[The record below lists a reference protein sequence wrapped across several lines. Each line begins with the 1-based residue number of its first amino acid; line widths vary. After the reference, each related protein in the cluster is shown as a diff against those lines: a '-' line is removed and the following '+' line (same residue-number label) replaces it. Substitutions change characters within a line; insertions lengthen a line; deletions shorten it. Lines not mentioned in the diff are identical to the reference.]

1 MNSATRM
8 IQKRHRAAA
17 AAGALAGALMLTSCS
32 SGGGGTV
39 GSDSTGS
46 SSSGPL
52 RIDFANVTEAS
63 DLFHSVHTGL
73 TSAIAKS
80 GSDVSVKWYDNN
92 LDATTM
98 LQNAQLIVQDKPDAI
113 VEFPAT
119 ATTQSVGRM
128 FNGAKIPCVSLN
140 VATPGCTFMNID
152 NPLIGSQAAQVIG
165 AEAKKR
171 GWNSSNT
178 TVLVGDYAAAGESV
192 NSAVWSFYKTLAPIL
207 GYPRISLT
215 VKTAEI
221 AHNAI
226 QFDSAATTDGAFSAV
241 ENVLPN
247 IPKSNHVI
255 VYTIN
260 DDATVGALHALEN
273 GGRASQGNALLAG
286 EGGST
291 EGLTELR
298 TDPRW
303 IAEGVVFIN
312 FWGAYAVAAAQA
324 ILNGA
329 KPTLDETALP
339 QAVLTKEQVGQYF
352 PNGSATPTLLPPLV
366 ASNQWLAKGGLLQA
380 IGIVKG
386 LK

>member
-8 IQKRHRAAA
+8 IKKSPRAAA
-17 AAGALAGALMLTSCS
+17 GAAALAGALMLASCS
-32 SGGGGTV
+32 SGGGGSAG
-39 GSDSTGS
+39 GSGAGGSGAGSASTGS
-46 SSSGPL
+46 SSSSPL

-73 TSAIAKS
+73 ASAIAKS

-98 LQNAQLIVQDKPDAI
+98 LQNAQLIVQDKPNAI

-152 NPLIGSQAAQVIG
+152 NALIGSQTAQAIG

-207 GYPRISLT
+207 GYPPVR
-215 VKTAEI
+215 
-221 AHNAI
+221 
-226 QFDSAATTDGAFSAV
+226 
-241 ENVLPN
+241 
-247 IPKSNHVI
+247 
-255 VYTIN
+255 
-260 DDATVGALHALEN
+260 
-273 GGRASQGNALLAG
+273 
-286 EGGST
+286 
-291 EGLTELR
+291 
-298 TDPRW
+298 
-303 IAEGVVFIN
+303 
-312 FWGAYAVAAAQA
+312 
-324 ILNGA
+324 
-329 KPTLDETALP
+329 
-339 QAVLTKEQVGQYF
+339 
-352 PNGSATPTLLPPLV
+352 
-366 ASNQWLAKGGLLQA
+366 
-380 IGIVKG
+380 
-386 LK
+386 

>member
-1 MNSATRM
+1 M
-8 IQKRHRAAA
+8 
-17 AAGALAGALMLTSCS
+17 LASCS
-32 SGGGGTV
+32 SGGGGTA
-39 GSDSTGS
+39 GSASTGSS

-52 RIDFANVTEAS
+52 RVDFANVTEAS

-73 TSAIAKS
+73 TSALAES
-80 GSDVSVKWYDNN
+80 GSEVSVKWYDNN

-152 NPLIGSQAAQVIG
+152 NTLIGSQAAQEIG

-178 TVLVGDYAAAGESV
+178 TVLVGDAAAAGGSV
-192 NSAVWSFYKTLAPIL
+192 NSAVWSFYETLAPIL

-247 IPKSNHVI
+247 VPKSNHVI
-255 VYTIN
+255 VYAVN

-286 EGGST
+286 EGGSKQA
-291 EGLTELR
+291 LTELR

-303 IAEGVVFIN
+303 IAEGVVLIN

-329 KPTLDETALP
+329 KPTPGETALP

-352 PNGSATPTLLPPLV
+352 SNGSATPKLLPALV
-366 ASNQWLAKGGLLQA
+366 ASNRWLAKGGLLQA